1 MFMSK
6 VLRSIDMGY
15 ITQPGGRKV
24 IHIVL
29 VVLVVDVA
37 VVVVAVST

>member
-1 MFMSK
+1 MK
-6 VLRSIDMGY
+6 Y
-15 ITQPGGRKV
+15 ITQPRGRKV

-29 VVLVVDVA
+29 VVDAAV